1 MFRLAAIAA
10 LAGSLFF
17 MADVQQASAQ
27 YVTSYYAP
35 APAVGVIPVRR
46 GLFGLRTGYVPVVAG
61 TVPVPVTTMYAPAP
75 VTTMYAPAPVTTMYA
90 PAPVTAMYAPAPVM
104 APPLTTFYAPAPV
117 TTFYA
122 PAPMTMR
129 TYYQPS
135 IYVGR

>member
-75 VTTMYAPAPVTTMYA
+75 V
-90 PAPVTAMYAPAPVM
+90 M
-104 APPLTTFYAPAPV
+104 APPITTFYAPAPV